1 MGLTKHFKETIKS
14 RVENDPEFREAL
26 LGEAVSSFLSGDM
39 ETGKSILRDFINAT
53 IGFEELAREIDKP
66 SKSLHRM
73 LSPIGNPTTK
83 TFFELL
89 AILQTRD
96 GIKLVVKPS
105 ALSSHATDHAP
116 NL

>member
-1 MGLTKHFKETIKS
+1 MALTKHFKETIKA
-14 RVENDPEFREAL
+14 RVEKDTEFRDAL

-53 IGFEELAREIDKP
+53 IGFEALSREIGKP

-73 LSPIGNPTTK
+73 LSPAGNPNSK

-89 AILQTRD
+89 AFLQKRD
-96 GIKLVVKPS
+96 GIKLVVKPFV
-105 ALSSHATDHAP
+105 LSRDTSHREAYV
-116 NL
+116 